1 MAGVLNSLRTC
12 SKGGSAAEMALVTP
26 LLLCMLFGP
35 MELGNYFYSEHVV
48 AKAVRDGARYA
59 SRRSFA
65 EYSCSAPSNDVIDK
79 TRNVTRTGQV
89 ASGGEMRLAGW
100 SAANTIT
107 VSVTCDTSGTYTGIY
122 TGLSGGVRI
131 VTVSASVP
139 YTSILG
145 QMGLSSTSLTL
156 NAQSQAAVMG
166 V

>member
-1 MAGVLNSLRTC
+1 MIALLKSLRKST
-12 SKGGSAAEMALVTP
+12 KGGAAAEMALVTP
-26 LLLCMLFGP
+26 LLLGMLFGP
-35 MELGNYFYSEHVV
+35 LELGNYFYSEHVV

-65 EYSCSAPSNDVIDK
+65 DFSCSAPTNDVIDK
-79 TRNVTRTGQV
+79 TRNVTITGQV
-89 ASGGEMRLAGW
+89 ATGGEMRLAGW
-100 SAANTIT
+100 SAANTVT

-145 QMGLSSTSLTL
+145 RLGINNTSLTL